1 MNTRKSGVAALLVV
15 VVLGAT
21 ALLMTLGATFLG
33 LGEIDQA
40 FTLSLGARARSVAEG
55 CAEYALEQLRENP
68 AYTGGDLPTFTDG
81 SCTVSVN
88 LDGPFHVI
96 ISRGRHGMYYNTLN
110 VRVDLSGGTVQL
122 VELSE

>member
-1 MNTRKSGVAALLVV
+1 MAGIRVKHVV
-15 VVLGAT
+15 RQHGIEQAT
-21 ALLMTLGATFLG
+21 ANFHIIPFQYHNVELHIL
-33 LGEIDQA
+33 
-40 FTLSLGARARSVAEG
+40 
-55 CAEYALEQLRENP
+55 P
-68 AYTGGDLPTFTDG
+68 AFTDG